1 MIHNGALKV
10 GDFGSSGCATLA
22 AASLASTLQKQAL
35 DLAAKQQQHLVQ
47 QQQDPEQLD
56 QQQLLDKLGQLQKD
70 QQLHLQADCKVE
82 AAVAAAAL
90 GSCGELPTHKDQ
102 PVVQRFGVP
111 VDAVSGPLSPSL
123 TARCSVQAVR
133 DAMNFR
139 IGSIEYMAP
148 EMLNKPTA
156 AEVFHLVSH
165 CDVDAEV
172 TLGGCPACCCWDC
185 VCMHHQISRLPV
197 LQLFMRSAVLTRP
210 SKATFTTWYAL
221 LSVES
226 VHSQPKSHGCSNP
239 RHLRSKRKP

>member
-10 GDFGSSGCATLA
+10 GDFGSAGCATLA

-35 DLAAKQQQHLVQ
+35 DSAAKQQQHLTQ

-56 QQQLLDKLGQLQKD
+56 QQQLLDKLGQLQQG

-82 AAVAAAAL
+82 AAVAAVPL
-90 GSCGELPTHKDQ
+90 GSCGELPTHMDQ

-123 TARCSVQAVR
+123 SARCSVQAVR

-156 AEVFHLVSH
+156 AEVFHLVG
-165 CDVDAEV
+165 VAADAQGQW
-172 TLGGCPACCCWDC
+172 GGYPACCCWDC
-185 VCMHHQISRLPV
+185 VGIS
-197 LQLFMRSAVLTRP
+197 
-210 SKATFTTWYAL
+210 YA
-221 LSVES
+221 
-226 VHSQPKSHGCSNP
+226 P
-239 RHLRSKRKP
+239 